1 MRQFSLLLLAFIL
14 LLSACVGN
22 KSFQAQKSKV
32 QVIEARQNNQD
43 AELEM
48 ARKDIIQNKKKL
60 DELVI
65 RLKGVDEQLLV
76 LDPMQ
81 DEIVKSATAI
91 VELQDDLTALG
102 RQLDEAIA
110 TNTRLEQK
118 LTALTKDTNDTFDA
132 YSDYLIKMKDAQTG
146 FATKAELTRIA
157 DESSQ
162 MAAVLDDL
170 TSELEAISG
179 YVDEQD
185 GILMSLEETV
195 EGEKSAAEEQM
206 ELRDEIV
213 RIRKDLTDH
222 QGELADI
229 RQTLDGEVKTDM
241 NALRE
246 RVYTVD
252 SDLKALTS
260 DLQQVIVKERAAADK
275 RRQAALNTQYKA
287 ALNEHYKGNFEH
299 SIILFEEFLKNNPG
313 SDLSANASYW
323 IGENYYSAGNYA
335 KALREFQSV
344 ADRYPEHAKAWDA
357 QLKIGLTYYQL
368 QDLESCRTELMK
380 IKTMY
385 PDYPQMKVVDRYL
398 NKL

>member
-48 ARKDIIQNKKKL
+48 ARKDIIQNKKKIDDL
-60 DELVI
+60 GI
-65 RLKGVDEQLLV
+65 RLKGVDETLLV

-81 DEIVKSATAI
+81 DEIVRSATAI
-91 VELQDDLTALG
+91 VGLQDDLTALG

-110 TNTRLEQK
+110 ANTRLEQK
-118 LTALTKDTNDTFDA
+118 ITALTQDTNDTFDA
-132 YSDYLIKMKDAQTG
+132 YSDYLKQMKDAQKG
-146 FATKAELTRIA
+146 FATKAELTQIA

-162 MAAVLDDL
+162 MAWVLDDL
-170 TSELEAISG
+170 TSEVEAISA
-179 YVDEQD
+179 YLDEQD

-195 EGEKSAAEEQM
+195 EGAKSGADQN
-206 ELRDEIV
+206 ELRTEIV
-213 RIRKDLTDH
+213 RIREDLTGY

-229 RQTLDGEVKTDM
+229 RQTLAGEVKTDM
-241 NALRE
+241 NDLRE
-246 RVYTVD
+246 RVYAVNN
-252 SDLKALTS
+252 DLKALTS
-260 DLQQVIVKERAAADK
+260 DLQQVISKERAAAEQ
-275 RRQAALNTQYKA
+275 RRQTALSAQYKA
-287 ALNEHYKGNFEH
+287 ALNAHYKGDYEN
-299 SIILFEEFLKNNPG
+299 SIVLFEEFLKNNPG

>member
-287 ALNEHYKGNFEH
+287 ALNEHNKGNFEH